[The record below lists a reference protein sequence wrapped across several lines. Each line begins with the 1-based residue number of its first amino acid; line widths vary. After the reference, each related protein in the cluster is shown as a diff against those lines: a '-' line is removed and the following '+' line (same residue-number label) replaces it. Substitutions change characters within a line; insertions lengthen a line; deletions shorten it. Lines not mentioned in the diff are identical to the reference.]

1 MEDIVKWMTD
11 SKSQYS
17 TTLQGAGN
25 FVQFMQDE
33 GFLENEYSG
42 NLSDIVYDGVKG
54 K

>member
-1 MEDIVKWMTD
+1 M
-11 SKSQYS
+11 SQYADMD
-17 TTLQGAGN
+17 QAIVFCKGN
-25 FVQFMQDE
+25 IEKDGKLLYLPLYMT